1 MTVEQNE
8 FLSSVQLQILAE
20 QAIKQYPNEYQGS
33 VKLLCQ
39 SENATFLV
47 TTAQAKYAL
56 RIHRPNYHHLQDIE
70 SELAWL
76 DALNQSGI
84 EVPLAIADQDGQRV
98 ITLKLAEG
106 ISRYAVLFNWI
117 NGSMPTTDVDPTAFQ
132 QLGQITAALH
142 QHSKSWKRPEQFNRI
157 VWNHDTMVGA
167 QGHWG
172 NWKHAPYLD
181 QADHAVVEEAIAR
194 ISTELCQYGADEDRY
209 GLIHADLRLT
219 NLLLQDQQIGVIDFD
234 DCGMSW
240 FMHDLAAAISFN
252 EHLDAAPQWVEYW
265 LTGYEKTG
273 HVQNHDYVMIPT
285 FIMQRRIQMMAWN
298 GSHAHTEMA
307 LSLGDQWSNETV
319 RLCKKYLNGEMPVGR
334 SNA

>member
-106 ISRYAVLFNWI
+106 ISRTQCFSIGSMAACPPPMSIRPLFNNWDKLPPHYI
-117 NGSMPTTDVDPTAFQ
+117 NTVKAG
-132 QLGQITAALH
+132 
-142 QHSKSWKRPEQFNRI
+142 N
-157 VWNHDTMVGA
+157 A
-167 QGHWG
+167 Q
-172 NWKHAPYLD
+172 NSL
-181 QADHAVVEEAIAR
+181 I
-194 ISTELCQYGADEDRY
+194 ELCGIMTPWSVLKAIGAT
-209 GLIHADLRLT
+209 G
-219 NLLLQDQQIGVIDFD
+219 N
-234 DCGMSW
+234 
-240 FMHDLAAAISFN
+240 MH
-252 EHLDAAPQWVEYW
+252 
-265 LTGYEKTG
+265 
-273 HVQNHDYVMIPT
+273 
-285 FIMQRRIQMMAWN
+285 RI
-298 GSHAHTEMA
+298 
-307 LSLGDQWSNETV
+307 
-319 RLCKKYLNGEMPVGR
+319 
-334 SNA
+334 